1 MRNSAA
7 SARGFAQHSEQD
19 GKDGRYPGDTQ
30 FGLFGLCSGGEAPL
44 SSLANPANRF
54 HLSENAREWLWWLA
68 RVRFLLITFLLAVVL
83 VLRDL
88 QLLVVPLRYF
98 APLILLWY
106 TLSIFYAIVLR
117 WIPRAWFHAP
127 LQIVCDLLL
136 ITGLVYVTQ
145 GHESYFI
152 SLYLLAVIV
161 ASIVFT
167 RKGAFLIAGFS
178 FVLLGTLVELTYYEK
193 IPRTASAMPS
203 EKTLQF
209 WILMNL
215 FAFLGVA
222 YLSSLL
228 AHTLRRKGVELEEKQ
243 EELQDLQ
250 AFNDDIIH
258 SMRGG
263 LLTTDLDGRI
273 LLLNS
278 AGEEIT
284 GYRFDEIRGRRVREV
299 FPEFQIRGDGQRP
312 GDGREIGGRDEIFF
326 HTAAGEERYL
336 GVSVSPL
343 RTGQQRVA
351 GYVFN
356 FQDLTELKRLEREVA
371 TKERM
376 AALGRLSAAI
386 AHEIRQPL
394 TAMAGAVKELARL
407 VPLEE
412 DQKRLVN
419 IVSRESERLNQ
430 TISEFLNYA
439 REKTYEFVVEDIAT
453 LLDDTLLLLQRH
465 PAFDGKYK
473 IEHAYATDGGR
484 SARARVDRDR
494 IKQVFWNLCDNALRA
509 MPEGGTLNIRLD
521 LEARWLRIHFQDT
534 GEGLPEG
541 LESKVFE
548 PFQSEFSGGTGLGLA
563 IVYQI
568 VQAHSG
574 RVSVT
579 SRKGKG
585 ADFTV
590 ELPRA

>member
-1 MRNSAA
+1 M
-7 SARGFAQHSEQD
+7 
-19 GKDGRYPGDTQ
+19 
-30 FGLFGLCSGGEAPL
+30 

-193 IPRTASAMPS
+193 IPRTASAMPG

-326 HTAAGEERYL
+326 RTAAGEERYL

-371 TKERM
+371 T
-376 AALGRLSAAI
+376 
-386 AHEIRQPL
+386 
-394 TAMAGAVKELARL
+394 
-407 VPLEE
+407 
-412 DQKRLVN
+412 N
-419 IVSRESERLNQ
+419 
-430 TISEFLNYA
+430 
-439 REKTYEFVVEDIAT
+439 
-453 LLDDTLLLLQRH
+453 
-465 PAFDGKYK
+465 
-473 IEHAYATDGGR
+473 
-484 SARARVDRDR
+484 
-494 IKQVFWNLCDNALRA
+494 
-509 MPEGGTLNIRLD
+509 
-521 LEARWLRIHFQDT
+521 
-534 GEGLPEG
+534 
-541 LESKVFE
+541 
-548 PFQSEFSGGTGLGLA
+548 
-563 IVYQI
+563 
-568 VQAHSG
+568 
-574 RVSVT
+574 
-579 SRKGKG
+579 
-585 ADFTV
+585 
-590 ELPRA
+590 